1 MGKYTHSKVL
11 TETVDNA
18 VGYIHAL
25 VFVSK
30 WDADKA
36 TEAAKNRYQ
45 LDVITMAVVS
55 LKYKASV
62 VDFIDPT
69 APKQK
74 AIAQYTIE
82 QIEAHKAEHKDTRSD
97 IIKAADAVMAEG
109 LNNAGITTHLNGD
122 KPVDAS
128 KQQAAKAKATTKPK
142 TEKS

>member
-1 MGKYTHSKVL
+1 MAKYTHSKVL

-25 VFVSK
+25 VLVSK

-69 APKQK
+69 VPAQK
-74 AIAQYTIE
+74 AIAQYTID
-82 QIEAHKAEHKDTRSD
+82 QIEAHKAEHKETQSS
-97 IIKAADAVMAEG
+97 IVQPNPVPFGNLTNQEAMAQVE
-109 LNNAGITTHLNGD
+109 AKKEA
-122 KPVDAS
+122 KPV
-128 KQQAAKAKATTKPK
+128 AAKKATK
-142 TEKS
+142 